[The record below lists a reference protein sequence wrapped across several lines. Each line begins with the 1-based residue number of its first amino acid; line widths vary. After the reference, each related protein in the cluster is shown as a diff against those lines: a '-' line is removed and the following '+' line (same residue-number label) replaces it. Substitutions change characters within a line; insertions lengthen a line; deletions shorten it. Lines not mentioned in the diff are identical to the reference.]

1 MWSAQFFGSFQTE
14 TFDRL
19 LCLKTFRHT
28 KRRTFQ
34 TIRWPD
40 HPECHWFLGSHTNQI
55 APTLFMTFFACLDK
69 TLQENSLWLTKKEFQ
84 DLLSQEKRARLVFF
98 FNLYENWVAAHKI
111 RFALN
116 HIVTDVKIAAPR
128 DQMSCFR
135 CLILSSC
142 GLHNQ
147 KLWFCECWQFQLSI
161 LLLENSEMHR
171 CAEVVTDIFTPWRRW
186 SANSKVCGL
195 IFLEDNILPFE
206 TDRLVVLGP
215 HMKKVLFSL
224 FSTSFQ
230 KVIRSGEQQR
240 KQKQA
245 RKLANRYQE
254 CFTKFC
260 NDCFGEKRKKL
271 NFSGQKMADSVSCA
285 TFAFFCDKNQIVPKS
300 SANPQTRTAKSAS
313 ATSENLSTM
322 RVPPWCREEVV
333 FCSCAVM
340 GSTSSR
346 FGAWQI
352 ISHLF
357 LVIPAGET
365 SKSKSGAFD
374 FVPASSMH
382 VCPIFFNGVLTLKV
396 NRLRAF
402 KGLAPPCSLFWG
414 KYVDGIVFPFSD
426 RESTAL
432 FPVVFSSMGKQ
443 LWPYELSAQE

>member
-1 MWSAQFFGSFQTE
+1 MLAVSALDFAARKQRNAQMCRSG
-14 TFDRL
+14 DRYFHP
-19 LCLKTFRHT
+19 LKALISKQQSVWAH
-28 KRRTFQ
+28 
-34 TIRWPD
+34 
-40 HPECHWFLGSHTNQI
+40 FLGGQHSAFWNRPPCCAWSTY
-55 APTLFMTFFACLDK
+55 
-69 TLQENSLWLTKKEFQ
+69 
-84 DLLSQEKRARLVFF
+84 EKSFV
-98 FNLYENWVAAHKI
+98 
-111 RFALN
+111 
-116 HIVTDVKIAAPR
+116 
-128 DQMSCFR
+128 
-135 CLILSSC
+135 
-142 GLHNQ
+142 
-147 KLWFCECWQFQLSI
+147 
-161 LLLENSEMHR
+161 
-171 CAEVVTDIFTPWRRW
+171 
-186 SANSKVCGL
+186 
-195 IFLEDNILPFE
+195 
-206 TDRLVVLGP
+206 
-215 HMKKVLFSL
+215 FSL
-224 FSTSFQ
+224 SNKFSKSNPLRGTTA
-230 KVIRSGEQQR
+230 KA
-240 KQKQA
+240 KKA

-414 KYVDGIVFPFSD
+414 KYVDGIMFPFSD